1 MLRNCVL
8 QIMGD
13 VVTVELATEDLT
25 DDLKDIRDEFLE
37 DLLNHLMD
45 VSAHVRSKVLQI
57 WNHMK
62 VESSVPLVWQN
73 KVLRMAAERL
83 DDRATLV
90 RKNAVLLIKTF
101 LEMNPFAAKVCR
113 LSSFVLPMYKTLI
126 FNHFSC
132 HFKSLKTNTNW
143 NLLS

>member
-1 MLRNCVL
+1 
-8 QIMGD
+8 MGD

-101 LEMNPFAAKVCR
+101 LEMNPFAAKVYGLCCPPCCVILI
-113 LSSFVLPMYKTLI
+113 LSI
-126 FNHFSC
+126 CSC
-132 HFKSLKTNTNW
+132 HCKS
-143 NLLS
+143 